1 MIKKIILSVAL
12 MFSASS
18 VYAADDTIQVQGMYV
33 WGEGVETFQPCN
45 DPSVFWLNGEP
56 EALQQLRDLA
66 KTTVEKNHQPY
77 QPIYVVLDVT
87 EDVPQGNFAEDYD
100 GVYRLVKVNSVSAKI
115 PSECKRQQV
124 Y

>member
-12 MFSASS
+12 MLSASS
-18 VYAADDTIQVQGMYV
+18 VYAADDPIQVQGMYV

-66 KTTVEKNHQPY
+66 KTTAEQNHQPY

-87 EDVPQGNFAEDYD
+87 EDVPQGEFAEDYD
-100 GVYRLVKVNSVSAKI
+100 GVYRLVKVNSVSTKI
-115 PSECKRQQV
+115 PAECKRQQV

>member
-12 MFSASS
+12 MLSASS
-18 VYAADDTIQVQGMYV
+18 VYATDDPIQVQGMYV

-45 DPSVFWLNGEP
+45 DPSVFWLNGES

-66 KTTVEKNHQPY
+66 KTTAEQNHQPY

-87 EDVPQGNFAEDYD
+87 EDVPQGEFAEDYD
-100 GVYRLVKVNSVSAKI
+100 GVYRLVKVNSVSTKI
-115 PSECKRQQV
+115 PAECKRQQV